1 MKSTIEFNLPEERE
15 ELNDALNGSRYK
27 SRIDTLYDRVFRPHI
42 KYGKPLVCK
51 SEMEKLTQNEVEEL
65 TQEQLATIE
74 LVWYNVFNHFEDC
87 LDD

>member
-27 SRIDTLYDRVFRPHI
+27 ARIETLYDKVFRPHI
-42 KYGKPLVCK
+42 KYGKPLMSK
-51 SEMEKLTQNEVEEL
+51 SESEMQEL
-65 TQEQLATIE
+65 TEEQLAIIE
-74 LVWYNVFNHFEDC
+74 QIYENVFNHFEDC